1 MFTVAALAVVAP
13 ISLMVSE
20 SSQAV
25 EPISLGTA
33 NDYAVFAGADLT
45 YVNSTTV
52 DGDIGAKGDIDD
64 SKGSVAH
71 NGTLKTSVADSS
83 ELASAQ
89 KDLDTAYM
97 ALKIHESTGAAPIT
111 GALTPGVYTAAAAL
125 TITGPLVLDTGTDAN
140 AVFVFKIGAALTLTA
155 DAQIKIIGAGSAQNV
170 YWQVTGAVDLGARS
184 AFVGTLLTK
193 AAIRAG
199 AGAAVTGRLV
209 SIDAAV
215 NLDSNTIDNGVI
227 AQSSDTSESDISGFS
242 GTDTSES
249 ETSESDTSE
258 SETSES
264 ETSESETS
272 ESETSE
278 SDTSESDTSESDT
291 SESDTSES
299 DSFGTDTSGTY
310 TSVTVVAPTRVLLA
324 EAISATGARAKVLLT
339 EAKAATDAQAVFLAE
354 AISAT
359 DAQAGFLA
367 EAIAATDAQA
377 KVLLTEA
384 RAATDAQ
391 AVFLA
396 EAITATGAQA
406 KVLLTEAKAATDAQ
420 AKVLLTEARAATDAQ
435 AVFLA
440 EAITATGARAGFLAE
455 AIAATGARAK
465 VLADAKTDADA
476 ADKSAADASK
486 KAAELAKIAVAAE
499 VEEVRVYG
507 PKSVMTFAPTRSL
520 LALDIKPLGANAV
533 AQVTVIPAG
542 PVSYGDGSLAE
553 KY

>member
-272 ESETSE
+272 ES
-278 SDTSESDTSESDT
+278 DTSESDT

-339 EAKAATDAQAVFLAE
+339 EAKAATDAQAVFLA
-354 AISAT
+354 
-359 DAQAGFLA
+359 
-367 EAIAATDAQA
+367 
-377 KVLLTEA
+377 EA